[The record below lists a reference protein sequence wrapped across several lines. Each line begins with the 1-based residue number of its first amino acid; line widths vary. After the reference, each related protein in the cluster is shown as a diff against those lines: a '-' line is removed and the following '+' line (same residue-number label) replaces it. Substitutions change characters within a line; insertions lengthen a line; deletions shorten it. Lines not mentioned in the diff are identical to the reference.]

1 MFNKLKKIW
10 RKIHF
15 LGIFRFLCNSY
26 YILFFVLL
34 IVSGYYFLANGH
46 ANPIP
51 GVNFVGSRLD
61 MNRKIDKSLDTAWV
75 QKAGVEPYL
84 NASFTVKE
92 IPFIFTKEHIE
103 KEVREKLK
111 PYNYKV
117 AARKSNRANGF
128 PVKEDHRYESKVRA
142 FYTDDVEVNGK
153 VSTRLW
159 LISDNFIQSNNLENT
174 LKKYEIAIPKW
185 AGLYLLIFFFSL
197 AYSTNLKSDIDR
209 TVI

>member
-1 MFNKLKKIW
+1 MFNCIKKIW
-10 RKIHF
+10 RRIHF
-15 LGIFRFLCNSY
+15 LGIFKFFTNLF
-26 YILFFVLL
+26 YILFFVGLM
-34 IVSGYYFLANGH
+34 IFGYYFLADGH

-51 GVNFVGSRLD
+51 GINFVGARLD
-61 MNRKIDKSLDTAWV
+61 MNRKIAKSLDTSWV

-92 IPFIFTKEHIE
+92 IPLIFTKEHIE
-103 KEVREKLK
+103 KEVSEKLK

-128 PVKEDHRYESKVRA
+128 PVKEDYRYESKVRA

-159 LISDNFIQSNNLENT
+159 LISDNFIQANNLENT
-174 LKKYEIAIPKW
+174 LKKYEIAIPK
-185 AGLYLLIFFFSL
+185 
-197 AYSTNLKSDIDR
+197 
-209 TVI
+209 